1 MASGMSPLLINAI
14 GYLASAANVLVF
26 FSKTMGP
33 LRAAAIVSNGLFVSY
48 FTLRGIYPMA
58 ALNAMMLPINVIR
71 LQQIARLMHDIRKS
85 CANVLSQD
93 FDYSA
98 LEEKSRVLRLPA
110 GVVLYRKDD
119 PAYDAYV
126 LLSGEIVFVEQNIRV
141 RPVSLFGEMGMFTED
156 SRRTMTAVT
165 VTEAALLQTG
175 YDDFLDLASHDP
187 RFSFYLMHLMVKR
200 MMRNIEAYRAPP

>member
-1 MASGMSPLLINAI
+1 M
-14 GYLASAANVLVF
+14 
-26 FSKTMGP
+26 
-33 LRAAAIVSNGLFVSY
+33 R
-48 FTLRGIYPMA
+48 
-58 ALNAMMLPINVIR
+58 
-71 LQQIARLMHDIRKS
+71 DIRKS

-98 LEEKSRVLRLPA
+98 LEEKSRVLQLPA

-126 LLSGEIVFVEQNIRV
+126 LLSGEIVFLEQNIRV